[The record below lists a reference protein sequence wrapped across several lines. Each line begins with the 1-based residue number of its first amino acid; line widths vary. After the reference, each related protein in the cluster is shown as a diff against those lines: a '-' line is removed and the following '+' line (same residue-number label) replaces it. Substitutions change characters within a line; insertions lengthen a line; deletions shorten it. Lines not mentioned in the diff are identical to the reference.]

1 MICRTFAD
9 AMKGIFN
16 KEKIGK
22 EERTN
27 RDLNMG
33 VVLGMLAILI
43 ILIAALPVIPI
54 GVLGAVIIVI
64 FGFFFATVSSRMV
77 GLVGSSNNPV
87 SGMAI
92 ATLLITSLILKAT
105 VIPVRQE

>member
-1 MICRTFAD
+1 
-9 AMKGIFN
+9 MKGIFN

-43 ILIAALPVIPI
+43 ILIAALPVRNGDRNVVDHQLDP
-54 GVLGAVIIVI
+54 
-64 FGFFFATVSSRMV
+64 
-77 GLVGSSNNPV
+77 
-87 SGMAI
+87 
-92 ATLLITSLILKAT
+92 
-105 VIPVRQE
+105 